1 MSLFLGAV
9 LILFSVEKPLS
20 QCAVDTGKI
29 RALKKALKRQDKVK
43 KECHLK
49 LVFA

>member
-1 MSLFLGAV
+1 M
-9 LILFSVEKPLS
+9 
-20 QCAVDTGKI
+20 DTGKT
-29 RALKKALKRQDKVK
+29 RAVKKALKRRGTVK